1 MTEKLGRDFFRR
13 DAVTLARALLGKTLV
28 KRTERGT
35 VAAVV
40 TETEAYTGVG
50 DRASHAFGGRRT
62 ARTETMY
69 LEGGYAYVYLIYGL
83 YSCMNVTAA
92 ENGNPEAVLLRAAVP
107 IGGFDTMWENLCRT
121 SRKKSAPVRAP
132 EDDLAAWAKLLD
144 GPGRLSCALGITKAD
159 NASDLTGDMF
169 FFRDDG
175 YVPRRI
181 LSRPRIGIDYAGE
194 AKDWPFRF
202 TVASEGGVPLFDPP
216 LL

>member
-1 MTEKLGRDFFRR
+1 MTEKLGRDFFRQ
-13 DAVTLARALLGKTLV
+13 DALTLARALLGKTLV

-69 LEGGYAYVYLIYGL
+69 REGGYAYVYLIYGL

-92 ENGNPEAVLLRAAVP
+92 ETGNPEAVLLRAAVP
-107 IGGFDTMWENLCRT
+107 VEGFGAVWDSLCRT
-121 SRKKSAPVRAP
+121 SRKKTMPGRPA
-132 EDDLAAWAKLLD
+132 EDDRAAWAKLLG
-144 GPGRLSCALGITKAD
+144 GPGRLCCALGITRAD
-159 NASDLTGDMF
+159 DAADLTGEGF

-181 LSRPRIGIDYAGE
+181 LCRPRIGIDYAGE
-194 AKDWPFRF
+194 AKDWPYRF
-202 TVASEGGVPLFDPP
+202 TVESADGVPGFDPP
-216 LL
+216 LM